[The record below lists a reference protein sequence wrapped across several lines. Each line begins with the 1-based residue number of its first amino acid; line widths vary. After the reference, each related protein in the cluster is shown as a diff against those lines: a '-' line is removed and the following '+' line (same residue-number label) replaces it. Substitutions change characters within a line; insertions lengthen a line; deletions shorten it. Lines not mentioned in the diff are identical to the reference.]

1 MKDLDQVFQPGG
13 FTKHFD
19 GSPFPPSALKS
30 PVTEVML
37 AFFPSDISTDA
48 KAAARERVAQFAEKG
63 LDKCADIQAVNFGWG
78 VENDF
83 PVRGGDEGQ
92 KGSMLVALI
101 GWPSIEAHMKFR
113 DTEAFKESVGLLR
126 GMEGMVKLT
135 MFHVACRSMVN
146 QKRKA

>member
-1 MKDLDQVFQPGG
+1 MDQVLQPGG
-13 FTKHFD
+13 LTKHVD
-19 GSPFPPSALKS
+19 VSPFPPSALKS

-37 AFFPSDISTDA
+37 AFFPSGISAGA
-48 KAAARERVAQFAEKG
+48 KAAVTERVAQFAEEG
-63 LDKCADIQAVNFGWG
+63 LNKCADVQAVNFGWG

-83 PVRGGDEGQ
+83 PVRGGEEGQ
-92 KGSMLVALI
+92 KGSMLIALI
-101 GWPSIEAHMKFR
+101 GWPSIDAHMNFR